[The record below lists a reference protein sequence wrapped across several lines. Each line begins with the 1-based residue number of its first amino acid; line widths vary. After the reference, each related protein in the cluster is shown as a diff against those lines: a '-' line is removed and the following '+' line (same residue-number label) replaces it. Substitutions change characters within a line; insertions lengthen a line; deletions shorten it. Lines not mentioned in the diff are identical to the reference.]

1 MPFLPI
7 ARAGARALAL
17 GLAGASAVRAD
28 VTNAP
33 VRSLALA
40 DCFRAALEHNLDVKI
55 ARFGPEIQQHNL
67 SGSYGAYEPSLGLA
81 ASRNYSASPGG
92 LDAQNRS
99 YSGTTTYADNF
110 APGVNGLGPMG
121 LNYNLGGLMNGSSGS
136 SPGGPFEN
144 ANGNASVQ
152 MRQPVLR
159 NFWID
164 NARLTIEVNKT
175 SLKVSEL
182 ALRLQ
187 IMSTLTSV
195 ELAYDNLILAAEQ
208 VKVQREAASLAE
220 RLVRESKLKVK
231 AGFLAAFD
239 EKQAESQFSASQADL
254 LSAQGALVSQEYTI
268 KSLLS
273 DSFSEWTGVRIVPTE
288 RLAVVSADLDLKERW
303 RRGLTK
309 RPDLLQ
315 AKLGIERQGVTL
327 KYLRNQIYPELDLV
341 GGYGQ
346 AGSALTYSGALEGIQ
361 AATSP
366 SWSFGAQLTIPLAGN
381 RAAREN
387 YRANK
392 AQQNQMLVQLKQLE
406 QNIMVQIG
414 VSIEQA
420 KTSYA
425 QVDATRQSRV
435 FAEAALDAQQKLL
448 DNGKSTSFIVVQLQK
463 DLTAARLAELTA
475 IAQYNEALCQ
485 LAFNDGTT
493 LERDKLDLR
502 VK

>member
-1 MPFLPI
+1 M
-7 ARAGARALAL
+7 AG
-17 GLAGASAVRAD
+17 SAAIRGDTANP
-28 VTNAP
+28 TAK
-33 VRSLALA
+33 SLTLA

-67 SGSYGAYEPSLGLA
+67 SGSYGAFEPSLGLSA
-81 ASRNYSASPGG
+81 ARSYSTSPGG
-92 LDAQNRS
+92 LDAQNRA
-99 YSGTTTYADNF
+99 YPGTTTYADTF
-110 APGVNGLGPMG
+110 APGLNGLAPMG
-121 LNYNLGGLMNGSSGS
+121 LSYNLGGTMTGANGSG
-136 SPGGPFEN
+136 PGGPFEN
-144 ANGNASVQ
+144 ANGNAFFQ
-152 MRQPVLR
+152 LRQPILR

-164 NARLTIEVNKT
+164 SSRLTIEISKKA
-175 SLKVSEL
+175 LRISEL

-187 IMSTLTSV
+187 IMNTLTSV
-195 ELAYDNLILAAEQ
+195 ELAYDNLILAEEQ
-208 VKVQREAASLAE
+208 VKVQQEAANLAE
-220 RLVRESKLKVK
+220 RLVRESKIKVK
-231 AGFLAAFD
+231 AGYLAAFD
-239 EKQAESQFSASQADL
+239 EKQAESQLSASEANL
-254 LSAQGALVSQEYTI
+254 LDAQGALLSQEYAL

-288 RLAVVSADLDLKERW
+288 RLEVAPADLDLHERW
-303 RRGLTK
+303 RRGLTR

-327 KYLRNQIYPELDLV
+327 KYLRNQVYPELDLV

-346 AGSALTYSGALEGIQ
+346 AGSAPTYSGALDGIQ

-366 SWSFGAQLTIPLAGN
+366 SWNFGAQLTIPLGGN
-381 RAAREN
+381 RAALEN

-414 VSIEQA
+414 VSVEQA
-420 KTSYA
+420 KTRYA
-425 QVDATRQSRV
+425 QVDATRQSRI

-448 DNGKSTSFIVVQLQK
+448 DNGKSTSFIVLQLQK
-463 DLTAARLAELTA
+463 DLTTARLAELTA

-485 LAFNDGTT
+485 LALNDGTT
-493 LERDKLDLR
+493 LDRDKLEVR